1 MKFEI
6 HFSFWLLLF
15 VSLIFQRG
23 YLLLCY
29 LLSVLLHELAHF
41 FYARHH
47 NYACEKIQISAF
59 GAVLFGEFDDT
70 CDVMLALV
78 GPLCN
83 FVLVVIIVA
92 LWWIFPACYV
102 FTTDFFV
109 ANLVLGLTNLLPC
122 YPLDGGKALRSLLQ
136 RKHGVKKSFELTE
149 KISMALSL
157 CAFALFVLSFVLG
170 ESLFAFGL
178 FACFLM
184 LSSFAKDNNSRF
196 YRQDS
201 QKIFFQRGVGGMEK
215 KILVFSKKATLS
227 KVAKKLKNGF
237 LFEIEVVDENMKLI
251 TKLNNVQIDG
261 LLLKNDSSKTFE
273 QVLDAFC

>member
-1 MKFEI
+1 M
-6 HFSFWLLLF
+6 
-15 VSLIFQRG
+15 
-23 YLLLCY
+23 LCY

-157 CAFALFVLSFVLG
+157 CAFALFVVSFVLG

-201 QKIFFQRGVGGMEK
+201 QKIFFSKRCWWNGK
-215 KILVFSKKATLS
+215 KDFSFFKKGNS
-227 KVAKKLKNGF
+227 VKSCQKVKKRIF
-237 LFEIEVVDENMKLI
+237 V
-251 TKLNNVQIDG
+251 
-261 LLLKNDSSKTFE
+261 
-273 QVLDAFC
+273 